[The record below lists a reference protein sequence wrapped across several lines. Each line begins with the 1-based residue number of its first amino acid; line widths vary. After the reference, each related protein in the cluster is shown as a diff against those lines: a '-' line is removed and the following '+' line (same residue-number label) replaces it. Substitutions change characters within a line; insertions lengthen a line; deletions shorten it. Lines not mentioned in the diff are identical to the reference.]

1 MLCSADFSTV
11 LAVGRPRWTLKAKL
25 RVRSEYGGSACGL
38 ILLKNAPML
47 SHVAFSF
54 AGSIM
59 SGFCI
64 FRAEKHNTVGAV
76 SAALSH
82 DLRARQTP
90 NADPKLYNKNTY
102 SSSDIDAVLTEMKRL
117 VDSCDEKCKNDKPVL
132 CIQYLVTASPEA
144 ADDPAFSFDKYL
156 NDGLE
161 ALKQKHGAENVIF
174 SAIHRDETTPHM
186 TVYVVPIVDEPT
198 KKVKRSVYTG
208 KKDKD
213 GKAIREVREVD
224 SKAKRKLSA
233 ANFMDGSAKL
243 SAMQTW
249 FHEAVGAKYG
259 LQRGVLGSK
268 ARHKTIASMYA
279 EINKKAEIKLK
290 LPDLDNQIVSEEKSF
305 FGTKEI
311 YETDK
316 ERNSRVA
323 SELNKQLEPL
333 LIKSNGV
340 EFYKDKNKKLNKTNK
355 QLSNDNEKLRKI
367 ITAQDKGISVSD
379 TRSKELTILANC
391 ADLAEQHE
399 RLKAETESKKIEI
412 QNSESTLLLLSK
424 KIEDASRAASNIAQS
439 FSNRCVSLIHAVFQR
454 DVREVADNI
463 NDLSE
468 CIKEILTDAPELEDI
483 LIKETEPLDKKM
495 EQPLFESI
503 IKQSRPVMRK

>member
-1 MLCSADFSTV
+1 MLCVVVYDNV
-11 LAVGRPRWTLKAKL
+11 LALGRARWRLKAKPNL
-25 RVRSEYGGSACGL
+25 RSEYGGFRYCL
-38 ILLKNAPML
+38 NLLKNAPML
-47 SHVAFSF
+47 THEAFSF
-54 AGSIM
+54 AGFVM

-161 ALKQKHGAENVIF
+161 ALKQKHGAGNVIF
-174 SAIHRDETTPHM
+174 SAVHRDETTPHM
-186 TVYVVPIVDEPT
+186 TVYVVPIVDEPI
-198 KKVKRSVYTG
+198 KKVKRSVFTG
-208 KKDKD
+208 EKDKD
-213 GKAIREVREVD
+213 GKAIREIREFD
-224 SKAKRKLSA
+224 SKPKRKLSA
-233 ANFMDGSAKL
+233 AHFLDGSAKL

-249 FHEAVGAKYG
+249 FHDVVGAKYG
-259 LQRGVLGSK
+259 LERGVLGSK

-279 EINKKAEIKLK
+279 EINKKAEVKLQ
-290 LPDLDNQIVSEEKSF
+290 LPDLDNRIVSEEKSF

-316 ERNSRVA
+316 ERNNRVA
-323 SELNKQLEPL
+323 IELNKQLEPL

-340 EFYKDKNKKLNKTNK
+340 EFYKNKNKKLNKTNK
-355 QLSNDNEKLRKI
+355 KLSDNNEKLRKI
-367 ITAQDKGISVSD
+367 ITAQDKGISISE
-379 TRSKELTILANC
+379 TRSREKLDILAEC
-391 ADLAEQHE
+391 ANLAENKKLLE
-399 RLKAETESKKIEI
+399 NDIESKNIEI
-412 QNSESTLLLLSK
+412 QNKKSELSLLDQQINKAKSMIQGFTNK
-424 KIEDASRAASNIAQS
+424 CASVLHS
-439 FSNRCVSLIHAVFQR
+439 VFQR
-454 DVREVADNI
+454 DVREVFDNI
-463 NDLSE
+463 NELSE
-468 CIKEILTDAPELEDI
+468 CVKEILTDAPDLEDI
-483 LIKETEPLDKKM
+483 LIKETKPMDEKM
-495 EQPLFESI
+495 NQPLFESI
-503 IKQSRPVMRK
+503 IKRSTPKM

>member
-1 MLCSADFSTV
+1 MLCVVVYDNV
-11 LAVGRPRWTLKAKL
+11 LALGRARWRLKAKPNL
-25 RVRSEYGGSACGL
+25 RSEYGGFRHCL
-38 ILLKNAPML
+38 NLLKNAPML
-47 SHVAFSF
+47 THEAFSF
-54 AGSIM
+54 AGFVM

-82 DLRARQTP
+82 DLRERQTP

-174 SAIHRDETTPHM
+174 SAVHRDETTPHM
-186 TVYVVPIVDEPT
+186 TVYVVPIVDEPI
-198 KKVKRSVYTG
+198 KKVKRSVFTG
-208 KKDKD
+208 EKDKD
-213 GKAIREVREVD
+213 GKAIREIREFD
-224 SKAKRKLSA
+224 SKPKRKLSA
-233 ANFMDGSAKL
+233 AHFLDGSAKL

-249 FHEAVGAKYG
+249 FHDVVGAKYG
-259 LQRGVLGSK
+259 LERGVLGSK

-279 EINKKAEIKLK
+279 EINKKAEVKLQ
-290 LPDLDNQIVSEEKSF
+290 LPDLDNRIVSEEKSF

-355 QLSNDNEKLRKI
+355 QLSNDSEKLRKI
-367 ITAQDKGISVSD
+367 ITAQDKGISISD
-379 TRSKELTILANC
+379 TRSKELTILAEC
-391 ADLAEQHE
+391 ADLANKQQS
-399 RLKAETESKKIEI
+399 LKDDLESKNIEI
-412 QNSESTLLLLSK
+412 QNKESELSVLSK
-424 KIEDASRAASNIAQS
+424 KIADAQRAASNIAQS
-439 FSNRCVSLIHAVFQR
+439 FSNRCISLIHAVFQR

-468 CIKEILTDAPELEDI
+468 CVKEILTDAPELEDI

-503 IKQSRPVMRK
+503 IKRSTQKM

>member
-1 MLCSADFSTV
+1 MLA
-11 LAVGRPRWTLKAKL
+11 LGRARWRLKAQPNL
-25 RVRSEYGGSACGL
+25 RSEYGGFRHCL
-38 ILLKNAPML
+38 NLLKNAPML
-47 SHVAFSF
+47 THEAFSF
-54 AGSIM
+54 AGFVM

-82 DLRARQTP
+82 DLRERQTP

-174 SAIHRDETTPHM
+174 SAVHRDETTPHM
-186 TVYVVPIVDEPT
+186 TVYVVPIVDEPI
-198 KKVKRSVYTG
+198 KKVKRSVFTG
-208 KKDKD
+208 EKDKD
-213 GKAIREVREVD
+213 GKAIREIREFD
-224 SKAKRKLSA
+224 SKPKRKLSA
-233 ANFMDGSAKL
+233 AHFLDGSAKL

-249 FHEAVGAKYG
+249 FHDVVGAKYG
-259 LQRGVLGSK
+259 LERGVLGSK

-279 EINKKAEIKLK
+279 EINKKAEVKLQ
-290 LPDLDNQIVSEEKSF
+290 LPDLDNRIVSEEKSF

-355 QLSNDNEKLRKI
+355 QLSNDSEKLRKI
-367 ITAQDKGISVSD
+367 ITAQEKGISISD
-379 TRSKELTILANC
+379 TRSKELTILAEC
-391 ADLAEQHE
+391 ADLANKQQS
-399 RLKAETESKKIEI
+399 LKDDLESKNIEI
-412 QNSESTLLLLSK
+412 QNKESELSVLSK
-424 KIEDASRAASNIAQS
+424 KIADAQRAASNIAQS
-439 FSNRCVSLIHAVFQR
+439 FSNRCISLIHAVFQR

-468 CIKEILTDAPELEDI
+468 CVKEILTDAPELEDI

-503 IKQSRPVMRK
+503 IKRSTQKM